1 MKIDFQDLY
10 LESINRIKENIN
22 FNYKERERQKTDED
36 KKFYDGIIMG
46 LFECLDMM
54 RSDFIIANDEEY
66 LADVGLDFEP
76 FEKWTA
82 APCSTMLKMTLII
95 SDTMK
100 FRAKKN
106 NNKKKRSRQESLLL
120 LIYTKTE

>member
-76 FEKWTA
+76 FEKMD
-82 APCSTMLKMTLII
+82 SGTMFDDVEDDIDYIGHDEI
-95 SDTMK
+95 SGEK
-100 FRAKKN
+100 
-106 NNKKKRSRQESLLL
+106 E
-120 LIYTKTE
+120 